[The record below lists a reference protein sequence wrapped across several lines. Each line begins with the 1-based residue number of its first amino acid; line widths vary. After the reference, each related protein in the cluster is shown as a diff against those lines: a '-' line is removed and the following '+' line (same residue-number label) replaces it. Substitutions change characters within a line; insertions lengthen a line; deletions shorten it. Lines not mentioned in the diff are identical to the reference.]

1 MRRIFLAC
9 VCALLAGGCTRLS
22 PVGYKAKSK
31 GTLGLS
37 VMTTTNPFF
46 QEIARAFTDEAEKQG
61 YRAVVVSGDEDVSKQ
76 QNQVKDFLAQGVSA
90 IVLCP
95 HNSLA
100 IGPAIKE
107 ANDKGVPVFTADLA
121 CLAPGVQVVTHVATD
136 NYAGG
141 KQAGQAMIE
150 ALGEVGGKVI
160 VLDFKNAESCL
171 LRVKGFKEVIEQHN
185 KDSKA
190 GKITIVAELPCDG
203 KKDLGYKAAQDALQ
217 AHPDL
222 AGIFA
227 INDPSALGAVAAL
240 EKANK
245 SEQVKII
252 AFDGQP
258 EAKQAIRDG
267 KIYADP
273 VQHPDEI
280 GRKTVQVIARYFQGE
295 TPPKEILIEPNL
307 YRKADA
313 ERELK

>member
-1 MRRIFLAC
+1 

>member
-1 MRRIFLAC
+1 MNHATSFPRLPVRLF
-9 VCALLAGGCTRLS
+9 AGGCSR
-22 PVGYKAKSK
+22 PVGYRFRRDKAKSK

-46 QEIARAFTDEAEKQG
+46 QEIARAFTEEAEKQG
-61 YRAVVVSGDEDVSKQ
+61 YGAVVVSGDEDVSKQ

-107 ANDKGVPVFTADLA
+107 ANDKGVPVFTADIA

-160 VLDFKNAESCL
+160 ILDFKNAESCI

-190 GKITIVAELPCDG
+190 GKINIVAELPCDG
-203 KKDLGYKAAQDALQ
+203 KKDLGYKAAQDACRPILTWP
-217 AHPDL
+217 ASS
-222 AGIFA
+222 
-227 INDPSALGAVAAL
+227 PST
-240 EKANK
+240 
-245 SEQVKII
+245 
-252 AFDGQP
+252 
-258 EAKQAIRDG
+258 IR
-267 KIYADP
+267 
-273 VQHPDEI
+273 Q
-280 GRKTVQVIARYFQGE
+280 RWARSPRWKRR
-295 TPPKEILIEPNL
+295 T
-307 YRKADA
+307 RAS
-313 ERELK
+313 R